1 MRYLLVSILTL
12 AVVASML
19 LGCAPGVKDVP
30 VPITVS
36 CDDFRAEKS
45 ITKEVQLAAGNK
57 IVVNLC
63 QQSGSTGY
71 SWPEKAQ
78 LSNPQV
84 LEQVGFKTIQAEKP
98 MPGAPGNNEWTFK
111 ALQPG
116 KCVVDLQYSRPWQ
129 GGEKGEWIL
138 KLNVNVK

>member
-1 MRYLLVSILTL
+1 MKYLLVSILTL
-12 AVVASML
+12 AIVASL
-19 LGCAPGVKDVP
+19 PLGCAPAAKDVP
-30 VPITVS
+30 AAITVS

-45 ITKEVQLAAGNK
+45 ITKEVQLTVGNK
-57 IVVNLC
+57 IVVSLC

-84 LEQVGFKTIQAEKP
+84 LEQVGFKTVPPEKP
-98 MPGAPGNNEWTFK
+98 MPGAPGSNEWTFK
-111 ALQPG
+111 ALQTG
-116 KCVVDLQYSRPWQ
+116 KCVVDLQYSQSWQ
-129 GGEKGEWIL
+129 GGQKGDWAL

>member
-1 MRYLLVSILTL
+1 VKYLLVSILTL
-12 AVVASML
+12 AVVASL
-19 LGCAPGVKDVP
+19 PLGCAPVAKDVP
-30 VPITVS
+30 VAITVS

-45 ITKEVQLAAGNK
+45 VTKEVQLTPGNK
-57 IVVNLC
+57 IVVSLC

-84 LEQVGFKTIQAEKP
+84 LEQVGFKIVSPEKP
-98 MPGAPGNNEWTFK
+98 MPGAPGSNEWTFK

-116 KCVVDLQYSRPWQ
+116 TCVVDFQYSRPWQ
-129 GGEKGEWIL
+129 GGEKGEWNL